1 MSKTKVMTMQD
12 LKDNDKKVILTHN
25 EYILVLN
32 KISELQDIVE
42 KNTDEGNIQEAEN
55 ILLKSETKNLVSL
68 VKNYKSQLENKDN
81 KEKANEIYLKELDNN
96 RLRVNEE
103 LSKRKQSK
111 YSKMSKEEI
120 ERISMERF
128 NLFKDEYKNDL

>member
-1 MSKTKVMTMQD
+1 MKSK
-12 LKDNDKKVILTHN
+12 I
-25 EYILVLN
+25 
-32 KISELQDIVE
+32 
-42 KNTDEGNIQEAEN
+42 
-55 ILLKSETKNLVSL
+55 KNLVSL
-68 VKNYKSQLENKDN
+68 VKYYKSQLENKDN
-81 KEKANEIYLKELDNN
+81 TEKANETYLKELEHN
-96 RLRVNEE
+96 RLKVNEE